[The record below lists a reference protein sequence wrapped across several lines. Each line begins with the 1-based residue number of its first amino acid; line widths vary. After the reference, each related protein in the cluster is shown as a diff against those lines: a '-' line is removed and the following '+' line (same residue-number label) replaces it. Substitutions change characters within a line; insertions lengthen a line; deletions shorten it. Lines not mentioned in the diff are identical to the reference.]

1 MIKKSIRDKEEYKKN
16 WYSIRMIK
24 KSIRMTK
31 KSIRRIAI
39 VKE

>member
-24 KSIRMTK
+24 KSIRRIK
-31 KSIRRIAI
+31 KSVRRIGI
-39 VKE
+39 V